1 MQTGVSNPDQTD
13 ARSRAKRVVT
23 KGRSRTERARFNGR
37 TREGVRLRMLEK
49 QFRSQLGA
57 AAETPVMTLAI
68 RRAAELT
75 MLAEIE
81 RAKAIRGEPVDFD
94 QLIRLES
101 MVSRAVR
108 ALRLP
113 SAREFAP
120 PSLAEYLAAT
130 MSSPVASPAE
140 TADAQEAICA
150 ELAPDTSEAID
161 DDSRPSKRPS
171 DGGGST

>member
-1 MQTGVSNPDQTD
+1 MLQTGVSNSDQTD
-13 ARSRAKRVVT
+13 ARPRAKRAVT

-37 TREGVRLRMLEK
+37 SREGVRLRMLEK

-57 AAETPVMTLAI
+57 AAENPFVTLAI

-75 MLAEIE
+75 MLAETE

-94 QLIRLES
+94 HLIRLES

-113 SAREFAP
+113 NTRKSAR
-120 PSLAEYLAAT
+120 PSLAEYLARQYPPV
-130 MSSPVASPAE
+130 SSGASPAE
-140 TADAQEAICA
+140 QNGGEAA
-150 ELAPDTSEAID
+150 EISPDDEKRTGDLPSEAE
-161 DDSRPSKRPS
+161 
-171 DGGGST
+171 